1 MSAAGSDS
9 DLAFLPPEQRA
20 LVQAILNGVDVRLQS
35 EVASLRAEIRVLQ
48 GRLLD
53 KLYSKKE
60 VAMLSGVSV
69 RTVERR
75 IAEGRLRPVPGKHP
89 LRFTPEEVDRAQRAG
104 VL

>member
-1 MSAAGSDS
+1 M
-9 DLAFLPPEQRA
+9 
-20 LVQAILNGVDVRLQS
+20 QS
-35 EVASLRAEIRVLQ
+35 EVAALRAEIRVLR

-60 VAMLSGVSV
+60 VAALAGVSV

-75 IAEGRLRPVPGKHP
+75 IAEGLLLPVAGKHP
-89 LRFTPEEVDRAQRAG
+89 LRFTPEEVDRAQQAG